1 MSGDT
6 KGPVPT
12 EINLHRK
19 SRLLNISFSDG
30 KTFSLPCEYLR
41 VNSHAAEVTSRR
53 TPEIGK
59 EQVNID
65 RIEPQGSYAIRIAFD
80 DGHDTGIYSWE
91 TLYELGLNKE
101 KNWQRYL
108 ERLAAAGY
116 DRDGHRLAGAP
127 DAERKIKVMYFAYL
141 ASKMRKDAEELTP
154 PDTVESVEQLLA
166 WLRRVKGDRGYLFD
180 DANVRVTVNKQFAE
194 PFTKLDPGDEVA
206 IVPNSPNPPSPPK
219 EPKRSSGDW

>member
-1 MSGDT
+1 MSEQAR
-6 KGPVPT
+6 GPIPT
-12 EINLHRK
+12 EISLHRK

-91 TLYELGLNKE
+91 TLYDMGRNRDAY
-101 KNWQRYL
+101 WADYL
-108 ERLAAAGY
+108 ARLEAAGHK
-116 DRDGHRLAGAP
+116 R
-127 DAERKIKVMYFAYL
+127 
-141 ASKMRKDAEELTP
+141 T
-154 PDTVESVEQLLA
+154 ES
-166 WLRRVKGDRGYLFD
+166 
-180 DANVRVTVNKQFAE
+180 
-194 PFTKLDPGDEVA
+194 
-206 IVPNSPNPPSPPK
+206 
-219 EPKRSSGDW
+219 